1 MLERRR
7 IAVLLLALFLAPS
20 VHAGPVFAADSKA
33 ATNKTADYKVDMTKV
48 KDATLAAALQSSSTL
63 IELQE
68 KPPEDATALRRRAQE
83 DLQRLQK
90 ALRSAGYYDG
100 TVAITVDGQP
110 VEQQALP
117 GDYEDNTKKKVPVAI
132 KIEPGPLYKLRK
144 IEVAGF
150 KDLKSRLKSG
160 TAARASMI
168 VAERRLLL
176 DQVMEQGYPFAAVD
190 LKPAVVD
197 HAAHTLDIAFEVTPG
212 PVANLG
218 KVEVHGLDYTAPD
231 FIAKRATFPTNTKY
245 SPGALEGLRGDLQSL
260 DIFSAVKVTPGTELD
275 ADGTLPVRVDVTER
289 ERHFVGFGASYSTND
304 GAGATAYWGDRNLF
318 GNGERLRFDATVSG
332 VGEQGGGS
340 LNQQTDY
347 RVSGNFRKPD
357 FLDRHQDFLT
367 GLTVSDE
374 HDQDTFDK
382 KAATANIGIE
392 RPLTKNVKL
401 TYGWEIETS
410 RIKDDTGTNDF
421 FLNGPTA
428 SIAYDTSDDLLNPTK
443 GVRLTFGGE
452 ALPKWLGSSED
463 VYTLSGNASGY
474 LNLVGKGD
482 LVLAGRLGIA
492 NAFGS
497 GLEQLP
503 ADRRLYAGGGGSV
516 RGYTFRSISPENSD
530 GDKIGGRSAITGSVE
545 LRYRFLGDFGIVPF
559 FDAGTVS
566 RDATPNFDEP
576 IQYAAGIGLRYYTAF
591 GPIRADIAVPLNPRH
606 EDDPIAFY
614 VSIGQAF

>member
-1 MLERRR
+1 MVERRR
-7 IAVLLLALFLAPS
+7 IAGLLLALSLAPCL
-20 VHAGPVFAADSKA
+20 AGPALAAGNKA
-33 ATNKTADYKVDMTKV
+33 AEIKPADYKVEMTKV
-48 KDATLAAALQSSSTL
+48 NDPTLGAALQSSSTL
-63 IELQE
+63 IELEE
-68 KPPEDATALRRRAQE
+68 KPPEDVTALRRRAQE

-100 TVAITVDGQP
+100 TVTITVDGQK
-110 VEQQALP
+110 VEQQMTP
-117 GDYEDNTKKKVPVAI
+117 GDYEDAPKKKVPVAI
-132 KIEPGPLYKLRK
+132 KIEPGPLYKLRN
-144 IEVAGF
+144 IEVTGF
-150 KDLKSRLKSG
+150 KDLESRLKSG

-176 DQVMEQGYPFAAVD
+176 DRVMAQGYPFAAVD

-197 HAAHTLDIAFEVTPG
+197 HAAHTLDVAFVVTPG

-218 KVEVHGLDYTAPD
+218 KIEVHGLDYTSPD
-231 FIAKRATFPTNTKY
+231 FIAKRAIFPPNTKY

-332 VGEQGGGS
+332 VGEQGGGA
-340 LNQQTDY
+340 LDQETDY
-347 RVSGNFRKPD
+347 QVSSAFRKPD
-357 FLDRHQDFLT
+357 FLDRHQDFLA
-367 GLTVSDE
+367 GLTISDE

-401 TYGWEIETS
+401 TYGWEIEGS

-428 SIAYDTSDDLLNPTK
+428 SIAYDTSDDLLNPTQ

-463 VYTLSGNASGY
+463 VYTLNSSASGY
-474 LNLVGKGD
+474 LNLAGKGD
-482 LVLAGRLGIA
+482 LVLAGRLGVQST
-492 NAFGS
+492 FGS
-497 GLEQLP
+497 SLEDLP

-516 RGYTFRSISPENSD
+516 RGYEFRSISPENSD
-530 GDKIGGRSAITGSVE
+530 GNEIGGRSAVTGSVE

-566 RDATPNFDEP
+566 RDATPNFDEA
-576 IQYAAGIGLRYYTAF
+576 IQYAAGLGFRYYTSF

-606 EDDPIAFY
+606 DDDPVAFY